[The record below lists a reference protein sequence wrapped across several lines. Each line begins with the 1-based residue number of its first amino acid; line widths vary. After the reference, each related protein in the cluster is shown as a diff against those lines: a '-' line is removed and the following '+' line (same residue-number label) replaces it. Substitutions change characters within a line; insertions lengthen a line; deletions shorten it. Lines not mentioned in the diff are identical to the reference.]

1 MDDATRRRK
10 AIESRNSAS
19 LRERRLTYATAAV
32 STAAA
37 GVIAGVTATSGTV
50 AKKAVRQL
58 LGAGATTTSQ
68 TVPTVPEP
76 TATVASGG
84 ASPSAP
90 ASAPSAAPT
99 PAQCSA
105 PVAVSGG
112 S

>member
-10 AIESRNSAS
+10 AIETRNATS
-19 LRERRLTYATAAV
+19 LRVRRLTFAAAAVATAG
-32 STAAA
+32 A
-37 GVIAGVTATSGTV
+37 GVIAGVTAASGTV

-68 TVPTVPEP
+68 TVPAVPEP

-90 ASAPSAAPT
+90 ASAPSAAPS
-99 PAQCSA
+99 AQSSA

>member
-10 AIESRNSAS
+10 AIESRNAAS
-19 LRERRLTYATAAV
+19 LRVRRLTLATAAV
-32 STAAA
+32 ATAAA
-37 GVIAGVTATSGTV
+37 GVIAGVTATSGTA

-68 TVPTVPEP
+68 TVPAVPEP

-84 ASPSAP
+84 AAPSAP

-99 PAQCSA
+99 AQSSA

>member
-1 MDDATRRRK
+1 MNDATRRRK
-10 AIESRNSAS
+10 AIERRNATT
-19 LRERRLTYATAAV
+19 LRVRRLTFATAAAA
-32 STAAA
+32 TAAA

-58 LGAGATTTSQ
+58 LGAGATSTSQ
-68 TVPTVPEP
+68 TVPAVPEP

-90 ASAPSAAPT
+90 ASAPSAVPT
-99 PAQCSA
+99 TAQSPA